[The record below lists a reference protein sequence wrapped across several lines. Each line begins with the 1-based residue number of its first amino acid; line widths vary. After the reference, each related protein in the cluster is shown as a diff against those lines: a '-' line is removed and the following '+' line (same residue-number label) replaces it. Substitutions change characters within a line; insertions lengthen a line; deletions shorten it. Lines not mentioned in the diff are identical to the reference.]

1 MNNKLPLALAIGLVS
16 GSALALQSLDD
27 AVMQDV
33 SGQGG
38 LTIESTTTDPDGYTL
53 RTGE

>member
-1 MNNKLPLALAIGLVS
+1 
-16 GSALALQSLDD
+16 
-27 AVMQDV
+27 MQDV

-53 RTGE
+53 RTGEIRYTQK